1 MLVVQTTRVSNWW
14 TAQALAGINALA
26 PGFLGAH
33 PDVAFALQRARFQ
46 AAAAAGDSVGA
57 LQLAR
62 SELSPLAQACPHLL
76 PQLKA
81 RTAGQSMRTS
91 LFQIGHSLVVHGSV
105 GAMRLARSEP
115 TLRCYPALPF
125 SACAGLLGPACR
137 SSIWGYSVQSTLM
150 LF

>member
-1 MLVVQTTRVSNWW
+1 MYTYQTWW
-14 TAQALAGINALA
+14 TAQALAGISALA

-46 AAAAAGDSVGA
+46 AAAAAGNSVGA

-81 RTAGQSMRTS
+81 RTAAQSMRTS
-91 LFQIGHSLVVHGSV
+91 LFQIGHSLFVTAAS
-105 GAMRLARSEP
+105 ARCGWRAASLP
-115 TLRCYPALPF
+115 CTATLPYPLLLVQ
-125 SACAGLLGPACR
+125 AC
-137 SSIWGYSVQSTLM
+137 
-150 LF
+150 